1 MTHAISE
8 NFKRV
13 RGGEP
18 PPPLLLTLPL
28 GPSPYRLA
36 DASTQR
42 ENANALLSQL
52 YSSCTAVYWAHTDW
66 PDVVMG
72 SASDNE
78 NIAATLHDF
87 LGSVRLLMR
96 EDTRDET
103 YEAAYRRCMTGLRTI
118 NYLND
123 VLGVKLG
130 FTKGG
135 EGGISRLYQ
144 YTRYLVANIQ
154 DLRNSAYLLR
164 LAPPT
169 MLTHPLHQCGST
181 VEHPTACASSARS

>member
-1 MTHAISE
+1 MVAS
-8 NFKRV
+8 R
-13 RGGEP
+13 RR
-18 PPPLLLTLPL
+18 
-28 GPSPYRLA
+28 PSSSPSHWDRRPTVPA

-52 YSSCTAVYWAHTDW
+52 YSSAIALYWAHIDW
-66 PDVVMG
+66 PEVMSG
-72 SASDNE
+72 GASLTSE

-103 YEAAYRRCMTGLRTI
+103 YEAAYCRCMTGLRTI

-123 VLGVKLG
+123 VLGKGLG

-154 DLRNSAYLLR
+154 DLRNSASPLLHLLR
-164 LAPPT
+164 AL
-169 MLTHPLHQCGST
+169 
-181 VEHPTACASSARS
+181 